1 MFICNVKVNSKNIVK
16 IVFVIMSIIITVFF
30 IVSIYK
36 ILSESFK
43 VRDKMEAPAVSVIE
57 ASNYTNV
64 LKTVYENLDD
74 YVGQSIYFTGYVYR
88 NSDFKDDEFVLAR
101 DMKTSRENET
111 LVVGFLCSHKNAKN
125 FADGTWVEITGTI
138 EKGNYHGEIPILKI
152 TKISTVDEP
161 ENSQVSPPDDTY
173 VPTAVIY

>member
-1 MFICNVKVNSKNIVK
+1 MFICNVKINSKNIVK
-16 IVFVIMSIIITVFF
+16 IAFIIMSIIITIFF
-30 IVSIYK
+30 IISIYK
-36 ILSESFK
+36 ILSESFR
-43 VRDKMEAPAVSVIE
+43 VRDEMVVPEVSVIE
-57 ASNYTNV
+57 ASNYTNI
-64 LKTVYENLDD
+64 LKSVYENLDN
-74 YVGQSIYFTGYVYR
+74 YVGQSICFTGYVYR

-111 LVVGFLCSHKNAKN
+111 LVVGFLCVCKDAKN

-138 EKGNYHGEIPILKI
+138 EKGNYYGEIPILKI
-152 TKISTVDEP
+152 TKIYTADEP